1 MSLDTIISSALVKPD
16 HTTCGLVLM
25 GGGARTAYQVGVLRQ
40 VALLLTRLGHR
51 PTDFPFQVLAG
62 TSAGAINAAYLA
74 SAATQGLQAFEQLAD
89 FWWQLRSPAVYEFT
103 LPPWATWAGRASR
116 WLAAW
121 RLSRSAK
128 MRGAL
133 LDNTPLVDTLHR
145 AISLQ
150 GIEDALQARAIQA
163 LAVTASSYSSGVH
176 WTFCHS
182 LKDDAAN
189 GWDRPGKRAE
199 SQPITI
205 EHLMASS
212 AIPFIFPATPLWV
225 DGACEQFGDGSMR
238 NISPLSPAIHLGAR
252 KLLVVGVAQPQRA
265 GLSPGTPGAGLR
277 HPTMGGIAGHAMASV
292 FHDTLQ
298 ADVEQA
304 QRVTRTLM
312 QLPRE
317 VAAHL
322 PYSPVQVL
330 CIQPSQSLDM
340 LAQRHLHELPAAT
353 RHALEVFGKLQGG
366 GAALASYLLF
376 EPGFVHALAALGA
389 QDVLA
394 REAELMAFFAPP
406 ETEPTVAQTPPALDF
421 AVP

>member
-1 MSLDTIISSALVKPD
+1 MSLDTIISSALVKPERSI
-16 HTTCGLVLM
+16 CGLVLM
-25 GGGARTAYQVGVLRQ
+25 GGGARTAYQAGVLKQ
-40 VALLLTRLGHR
+40 LALLLAKIGHD
-51 PTDFPFQVLAG
+51 PKVFPFQVLTG
-62 TSAGAINAAYLA
+62 TSAGAINATYLA
-74 SAATQGLQAFEQLAD
+74 STATQGLQAFEQLAD
-89 FWWQLRSPAVYEFT
+89 FWWGLHSPEVYEFT

-116 WLAAW
+116 WLTAW

-128 MRGAL
+128 MRSAL
-133 LDNTPLVDTLHR
+133 LDNTPLVDTLHH

-150 GIEDALQARAIQA
+150 GIEDALQSRAIDA

-182 LKDDAAN
+182 LNDDAAK

-252 KLLVVGVAQPQRA
+252 KVLVVGVAQPQRA
-265 GLSPGTPGAGLR
+265 GLGQNTGDAGLK

-304 QRVTRTLM
+304 QRVTRTLQ
-312 QLPRE
+312 QLPPE

-340 LAQRHLHELPAAT
+340 LAQRHAHELPHAT
-353 RHALEVFGKLQGG
+353 RHALEVFGKLQAG

-376 EPGFVHALAALGA
+376 EPGFVRALAELGA

-394 REAELMAFFAPP
+394 REAELMEFFATPKSMLAA
-406 ETEPTVAQTPPALDF
+406 PTPDF
-421 AVP
+421 TVP